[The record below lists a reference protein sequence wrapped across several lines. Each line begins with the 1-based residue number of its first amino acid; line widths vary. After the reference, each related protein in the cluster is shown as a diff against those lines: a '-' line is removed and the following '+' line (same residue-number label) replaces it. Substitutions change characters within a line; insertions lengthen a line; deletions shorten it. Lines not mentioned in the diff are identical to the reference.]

1 MHVEVIEVRII
12 FMVLL
17 LFNVLSVA
25 EWHKSVVETFR
36 EFKNVAIKAQLQ
48 EIERHTTSD
57 S

>member
-1 MHVEVIEVRII
+1 MYVEVIEVRII

-36 EFKNVAIKAQLQ
+36 EFKNVAVKAQLQ
-48 EIERHTTSD
+48 EIERHRMPD
-57 S
+57 L

>member
-1 MHVEVIEVRII
+1 MHVEVIKVRII
-12 FMVLL
+12 FTVLL

-36 EFKNVAIKAQLQ
+36 ERKDAAIEAQLQ

>member
-1 MHVEVIEVRII
+1 MHVEVIKVRII
-12 FMVLL
+12 FTVLL

-36 EFKNVAIKAQLQ
+36 ECKNAAIEAQLQ
-48 EIERHTTSD
+48 EIERHTPSD